1 MSCSAVISGIEGSP
15 RAMSSVFGLKVK
27 PSTATVLPRS
37 TPANAADTF
46 RAVARLRV
54 SLTISTAWRIHI
66 GTS

>member
-46 RAVARLRV
+46 RAMALDR
-54 SLTISTAWRIHI
+54 
-66 GTS
+66 G